1 MKNQSCSK
9 GLFFFSTRICNFLWE
24 ISSCLEFWMTANQ
37 KHLLLWWDAFVIFSS
52 SVTLWVIWHKQ
63 TWRLRHGLSLFLFTC
78 RISFVLNQTWQTLTK
93 LIYKSCIN
101 NFIAKS
107 KTTEISCINNFIAKS
122 KVLQAWNVSRF
133 DRGSKLITKQKIWT
147 MNTRK
152 VVRASKQWEENNY
165 IRIFF
170 WGTITYELGY

>member
-1 MKNQSCSK
+1 MHPKCRSSFWVRRSSLHRSGNSGDYGLNNSWKLPALKIQTTRSQKNKDSDNTRTEFMKNQSCSK

-107 KTTEISCINNFIAKS
+107 KTTEISCI
-122 KVLQAWNVSRF
+122 
-133 DRGSKLITKQKIWT
+133 
-147 MNTRK
+147 
-152 VVRASKQWEENNY
+152 
-165 IRIFF
+165 
-170 WGTITYELGY
+170 